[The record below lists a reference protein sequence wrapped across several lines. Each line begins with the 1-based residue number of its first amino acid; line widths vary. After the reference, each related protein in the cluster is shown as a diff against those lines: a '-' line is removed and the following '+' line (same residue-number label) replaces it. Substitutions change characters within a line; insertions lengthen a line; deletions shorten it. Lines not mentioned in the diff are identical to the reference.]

1 MLSLLQHWLGH
12 SAVGGKGPH
21 RSAGEAN
28 RLLEEDKSLEAL
40 RILQLRRH
48 PKKADVLRIRRRMSS
63 MHHPDKVQG
72 KELRDESTRRFE
84 AIQEAGYMLEQA
96 CR

>member
-1 MLSLLQHWLGH
+1 MYAGH

-48 PKKADVLRIRRRMSS
+48 PKKADVLRIRR
-63 MHHPDKVQG
+63 
-72 KELRDESTRRFE
+72 
-84 AIQEAGYMLEQA
+84 
-96 CR
+96 